1 MVSVLSAFTTKQQK
15 LLSFPFP
22 SLSTH
27 VFYKSLR
34 NSAANRTKP
43 EIANGYSIHDTTFHL
58 IDTPIILVSCLL
70 KTRSLTQKDFLWGVI
85 DTNALIQS
93 GLLSPPFYTPSLSL
107 LHSFLPSLSYTPS
120 LSPPFYTPSLS
131 PTLLPSKSPLTSEIC
146 TPSPHPFLNKWACF
160 YYAVDE

>member
-43 EIANGYSIHDTTFHL
+43 ISCFFRVVRKYTMGYQIGSRKFCLTLPSLINFEEVLQSSPPPDLVPPPEIANGYSIHDTTFHL

-70 KTRSLTQKDFLWGVI
+70 KTRSLTQKDFL
-85 DTNALIQS
+85 
-93 GLLSPPFYTPSLSL
+93 
-107 LHSFLPSLSYTPS
+107 
-120 LSPPFYTPSLS
+120 
-131 PTLLPSKSPLTSEIC
+131 
-146 TPSPHPFLNKWACF
+146 
-160 YYAVDE
+160 